1 MKLQELNHSLTPEAL
16 QDLNA
21 KIVALFDQEHPSDYG
36 ELRALLSERDR
47 IINTHLTSLQND
59 ENKKRLFAQKELVVN
74 HSLKHAAQ
82 SLLDS
87 SKEEIIQFVRGKAAV
102 KKYK

>member
-21 KIVALFDQEHPSDYG
+21 
-36 ELRALLSERDR
+36 
-47 IINTHLTSLQND
+47 
-59 ENKKRLFAQKELVVN
+59 AQKELVVN